1 MGRFNFTGKVRY
13 NTPDK
18 KYSSYKK
25 GTSSNGNKY
34 NSLTLFINSD
44 DNNSGTVELTGFVQ
58 DEIKAKDTDGNEL
71 IIPWDERKDT
81 DKLAALAN
89 YKKNIIVIGEER
101 KEFAA
106 SYDCVEY
113 LWENIDD
120 LKGKKVTVT
129 GQLKK
134 NVYNGKISDRFQIQN
149 IYVADDKK
157 KPGLMIKEE
166 IFFNKDSFDFD
177 DFKEEKKIYVNA
189 YTKEWVDKEH
199 PAAYVGKTY
208 VIDCSKIDFDDDKMV
223 KLFNGRWLPL
233 ELKYEKGKLS
243 VNLKSSKYYSM
254 MVDVSYKNGSEEEEF
269 TEDMLTP
276 LQKQQLDLGLKTLDD
291 FRPAGRTFGN
301 RIVEY
306 KLVNCDIRGDFADG
320 KKTLD
325 DSVDDFESE
334 IYQIASD
341 DDDDEVELGINEPE
355 EEEKPKKKEKKV
367 EKKVEEDEEEDDS
380 LDDLF
385 S

>member
-1 MGRFNFTGKVRY
+1 MGRFNFTGTLRY
-13 NTPDK
+13 NTADK
-18 KYSSYKK
+18 KYSSYKTGK
-25 GTSSNGNKY
+25 MKNGNKY
-34 NSLTLFINSD
+34 NGLTLFINSD
-44 DNNSGTVELTGFVQ
+44 ENNSGTVEIMGSVQ
-58 DEIKAKDTDGNEL
+58 DEIKTKDTDGNDL
-71 IIPWDERKDT
+71 TIDWDDRKNKDVVSSVAGYRKNVISDGDERH
-81 DKLAALAN
+81 
-89 YKKNIIVIGEER
+89 
-101 KEFAA
+101 EFVS
-106 SYDCVEY
+106 SYDFVDY
-113 LWENIDD
+113 VWENIDD

-134 NVYNGKISDRFQIQN
+134 NIYNNKISDRFTIQN
-149 IYVADDKK
+149 IYMADEKK

-189 YTKEWVDKEH
+189 YTKEYIDKEH
-199 PAAYVGKTY
+199 PASYVGKTY
-208 VIDCSKIDFDDDKMV
+208 VIDCSKIDFDDEKMV

-254 MVDVSYKNGSEEEEF
+254 MVDVSYKNGSQEEEF

-306 KLVNCDIRGDFADG
+306 KLVNCDIRGDFAEG

-334 IYQIASD
+334 IYLVASD
-341 DDDDEVELGINEPE
+341 EGEEVSDDFINKPE
-355 EEEKPKKKEKKV
+355 EEEKSKKKEKKT
-367 EKKVEEDEEEDDS
+367 EKKVEEDDDDDS

>member
-1 MGRFNFTGKVRY
+1 MGRFNFTGTLRY
-13 NTPDK
+13 NTSEK
-18 KYSSYKK
+18 RFSSYRTGKMK
-25 GTSSNGNKY
+25 DGNKY
-34 NSLTLFINSD
+34 NGLTLFINSD
-44 DNNSGTVELTGFVQ
+44 ENNSGTVEIMGSVQ
-58 DEIKAKDTDGNEL
+58 DEIKTKDTDGNDL
-71 IIPWDERKDT
+71 TIDWDDRKDKDVVSSVAGYRKNVISDGDERH
-81 DKLAALAN
+81 
-89 YKKNIIVIGEER
+89 
-101 KEFAA
+101 EFV
-106 SYDCVEY
+106 SPYDFVDY
-113 LWENIDD
+113 VWENIDD

-134 NVYNGKISDRFQIQN
+134 NVYNGKISDRFQMQN
-149 IYVADDKK
+149 IYIADDKK

-166 IFFNKDSFDFD
+166 IFFNKDSFDFN

-208 VIDCSKIDFDDDKMV
+208 VIDCSKIDFDDEKMV

-334 IYQIASD
+334 IYSVATN
-341 DDDDEVELGINEPE
+341 DEEDIELGINEPE

-367 EKKVEEDEEEDDS
+367 EKKVEEEEEEDDLDS
-380 LDDLF
+380 LFD
-385 S
+385 

>member
-1 MGRFNFTGKVRY
+1 MGRFNFTGTLRY
-13 NTPDK
+13 NTSEK
-18 KYSSYKK
+18 RFSSYRSGKMK
-25 GTSSNGNKY
+25 DGNKY
-34 NSLTLFINSD
+34 NGLTLFINSD
-44 DNNSGTVELTGFVQ
+44 ENNSGTVEIMGSVQ
-58 DEIKAKDTDGNEL
+58 DKIKTKDTDGNDL
-71 IIPWDERKDT
+71 SCDWDDRKDKDVVSSVAGYRKNVISDGDERH
-81 DKLAALAN
+81 
-89 YKKNIIVIGEER
+89 
-101 KEFAA
+101 EFISA
-106 SYDCVEY
+106 YDFVDY
-113 LWENIDD
+113 IWENIDD

-166 IFFNKDSFDFD
+166 IFFNKDSFDFA

-199 PAAYVGKTY
+199 PAAYVAKTY
-208 VIDCSKIDFDDDKMV
+208 VIDCGKIDFDDEKMV

-254 MVDVSYKNGSEEEEF
+254 MVDVSYKNGSQEEEF

-291 FRPAGRTFGN
+291 FRPAGRTFGE
-301 RIVEY
+301 RVVEY

-334 IYQIASD
+334 IYSVAT
-341 DDDDEVELGINEPE
+341 DDEEDVELGMNEPE